1 MNFVFLGL
9 IINNSWIFHRLE
21 DHQMFEDGY
30 FFNLSNFDDDF
41 EQASMIDGVVGSIP
55 NLKFE
60 ALAAASLSSGLNN
73 AETSNPINRR

>member
-1 MNFVFLGL
+1 
-9 IINNSWIFHRLE
+9 
-21 DHQMFEDGY
+21 MFEDGY

-41 EQASMIDGVVGSIP
+41 EQASLIGFEDAGNIP

-60 ALAAASLSSGLNN
+60 ALAAASLSSGLN

>member
-1 MNFVFLGL
+1 
-9 IINNSWIFHRLE
+9 
-21 DHQMFEDGY
+21 MFEDGY

-60 ALAAASLSSGLNN
+60 ALAAASLNN
-73 AETSNPINRR
+73 AETSNPINRRWIMEMQIISFKTHCC

>member
-1 MNFVFLGL
+1 
-9 IINNSWIFHRLE
+9 
-21 DHQMFEDGY
+21 MFEDGY

-60 ALAAASLSSGLNN
+60 ALAAWAPSFYI
-73 AETSNPINRR
+73 ESNFQHQGPTFGSPFPGKA

>member
-1 MNFVFLGL
+1 
-9 IINNSWIFHRLE
+9 
-21 DHQMFEDGY
+21 MFEDGY

-60 ALAAASLSSGLNN
+60 ALAAASLNN
-73 AETSNPINRR
+73 AETSNPINRRWIMEMQIISFKTHC

>member
-1 MNFVFLGL
+1 
-9 IINNSWIFHRLE
+9 
-21 DHQMFEDGY
+21 MFEDGY

-41 EQASMIDGVVGSIP
+41 EQASLIGFGEVGSIP

-60 ALAAASLSSGLNN
+60 ALAAASLSSGLN

>member
-1 MNFVFLGL
+1 
-9 IINNSWIFHRLE
+9 
-21 DHQMFEDGY
+21 MFEDGY

-60 ALAAASLSSGLNN
+60 ALAAASLNN
-73 AETSNPINRR
+73 AETSNPINRRWI

>member
-1 MNFVFLGL
+1 
-9 IINNSWIFHRLE
+9 
-21 DHQMFEDGY
+21 MFEDGY

-60 ALAAASLSSGLNN
+60 ALAAASLNN